1 MQANGIGS
9 VVSFFA
15 VFVAAICAEC
25 IPVMFCA
32 VAVALVGVAWDF
44 SRGNVTSKR
53 KSRRVTGTHMAA
65 KAQSQN
71 TTPSLYGKR
80 KDLSRCIQKY

>member
-15 VFVAAICAEC
+15 VLVSAICAEC

-32 VAVALVGVAWDF
+32 VAVALGGVAWDF
-44 SRGNVTSKR
+44 ARGNVTGKR
-53 KSRRVTGTHMAA
+53 KSRRVSTSHKAA
-65 KAQSQN
+65 RHKA
-71 TTPSLYGKR
+71 K
-80 KDLSRCIQKY
+80 I